1 MSAHVI
7 YRCLRREHLHRMI
20 LRTMMRVLRRSMVVT
35 RSLRLQ
41 VAAAAVEVV
50 VARGLL
56 DAQVLKQ
63 LTAVL
68 TAKAASLLLPVR

>member
-1 MSAHVI
+1 
-7 YRCLRREHLHRMI
+7 
-20 LRTMMRVLRRSMVVT
+20 MVVT

-41 VAAAAVEVV
+41 VAVEVVEVV